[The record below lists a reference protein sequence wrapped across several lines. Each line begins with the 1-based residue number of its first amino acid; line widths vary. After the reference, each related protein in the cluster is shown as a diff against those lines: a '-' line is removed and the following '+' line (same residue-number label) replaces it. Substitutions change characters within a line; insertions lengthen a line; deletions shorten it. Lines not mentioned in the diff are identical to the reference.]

1 MFYIPNLPYAFYL
14 ALKAKHVTFFTAANP
29 GIKSAG
35 NGTESKF
42 ESLQLIPKKYRPK
55 SVLIQPKTAF
65 DIVAKNI
72 ENAAIQY
79 PVIAKPDIGFR
90 GLLVQKLATPNELK
104 AYLKKHPIAII
115 VQEFVSYENECGI
128 FYTRQ
133 ANQEKGSITSITL
146 KKFLTVKGDGISS
159 VRELILGDERAK
171 LYIDLITENKEINL
185 NSIPKK
191 EEVIR
196 LSVIG
201 NHSKG
206 TQFINGNKLI
216 SEKLQN
222 TFDSINKN
230 INGWY
235 YGRLDIKYHTF
246 QELEAGEKIKILEI
260 NGIIAEPTHIY
271 DSHTS
276 TYFRALKDIR
286 LHWRFLYNVSTTNHN
301 VLKTPYKSPVEFTKE
316 LLDLKKYLTILKT
329 LI

>member
-42 ESLQLIPKKYRPK
+42 ETLQLIPKKYRPK

-65 DIVAKNI
+65 EIVAKTI
-72 ENAAIQY
+72 EKADIHY
-79 PVIAKPDIGFR
+79 PIIAKPDIGFR

-133 ANQEKGSITSITL
+133 ANQEKGIITSITL
-146 KKFLTVKGDGISS
+146 KKFLTVQGDGVSS
-159 VRELILGDERAK
+159 IKELVQSDERAR
-171 LYIDLITENKEINL
+171 LYKDLIAENKEINL

-191 EEVIR
+191 EAIIR

-216 SEKLQN
+216 SEKLQS
-222 TFDSINKN
+222 TFDSINNTIK
-230 INGWY
+230 GWY

-271 DSHTS
+271 DSHNS
-276 TYFRALKDIR
+276 SYFEALKAIR
-286 LHWRFLYNVSTTNHN
+286 SHWRSLYNVSITNHK
-301 VLKTPYKSPVEFTKE
+301 VLQTPYKNPLEFTKE
-316 LLDLKKYLTILKT
+316 LLELKKYLSILKK